1 MLHLGLIGLGMMAVA
16 WIPYA
21 LVERQWRWR
30 WREVEAGRVP
40 AFAEGS
46 LYREGA
52 SVPTFLSQAPA
63 SIRFAAFTCFFFGQ
77 MFVPGLALG
86 LVGLVFGGVGVVS
99 IPGLIV
105 AGRLWLAG
113 LDLLRR
119 TPRDAY
125 WRTRSAATL
134 ALWLNGTIFG
144 FSVLAAALIRP
155 EWSSGFWGFFFF
167 VNGYGLVSVTHAL
180 ALLWATRR
188 YEDAL
193 LAPTQALALG
203 RRIYQI

>member
-1 MLHLGLIGLGMMAVA
+1 MLHLGLIGLGMLTAPLV
-16 WIPYA
+16 PFV
-21 LVERQWRWR
+21 LVERRWRWR
-30 WREVEAGRVP
+30 WREVEAGRTP
-40 AFAEGS
+40 AFAQSS

-52 SVPTFLSQAPA
+52 SVPVFLPRAPA
-63 SIRFAAFTCFFFGQ
+63 AIRWAAWSCFFFGQ
-77 MFVPGLALG
+77 LFVPGLALG
-86 LVGLVFGGVGVVS
+86 LLGLVFGGVGVVS

-119 TPRDAY
+119 SPRDAY
-125 WRTRSAATL
+125 WRTRSAASL

-144 FSVLAAALIRP
+144 LSLLLALLIRP
-155 EWSSGFWGFFFF
+155 GWSSGFWPGFFF
-167 VNGYGLVSVTHAL
+167 VNGYGLLSALQAL
-180 ALLWATRR
+180 ALLWTTRR

-203 RRIYQI
+203 RRIYQL